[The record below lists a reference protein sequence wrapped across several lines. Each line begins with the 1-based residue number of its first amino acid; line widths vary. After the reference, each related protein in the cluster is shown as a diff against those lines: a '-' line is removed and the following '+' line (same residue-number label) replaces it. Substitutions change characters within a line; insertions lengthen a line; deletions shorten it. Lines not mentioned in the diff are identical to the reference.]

1 MLSVIFFSTE
11 NKRFLMLLFRHV
23 FFIAWIF
30 VGALSALVANAAN
43 INITTQYGNVVISDQ
58 VERIVTVYDGG
69 LDSAFALG
77 FEPVGATAT
86 RGGDKVP
93 SYIQERAKNVPLVG
107 GMQGINIE
115 AVIAQRP
122 DIILGPW
129 YLPKEQYALLSR
141 IAPTV
146 VPAKKGIR
154 PEAWIDELRFY
165 AKALNREQKAE
176 EIINQVNARI
186 TKLKALVEAKIPENE
201 RGASLLRWMPQGAM
215 VLTTEFFSNAILGQT
230 GFKVTDAGLVK
241 KGRPHSS
248 VLSLESLSSIDN
260 NWIFMATLNDEAKDA
275 LVAAQT
281 SPAFARLNVVKQDH
295 VIPVHGQLWTSSIG
309 PIAANAILDDIQNV
323 IETKLK

>member
-1 MLSVIFFSTE
+1 MMFSR
-11 NKRFLMLLFRHV
+11 NMFCM
-23 FFIAWIF
+23 AWVL
-30 VGALSALVANAAN
+30 VGALSSFGVNAAD
-43 INITTQYGNVVISDQ
+43 INIKTQYGNVVVSDQ
-58 VERIVTVYDGG
+58 VKRIVTVYDGG

-77 FEPVGATAT
+77 YEPVGAIAT
-86 RGGDKVP
+86 RGGDNVP
-93 SYIQERAKNVPLVG
+93 SYLQERAKNVPLVG

-122 DIILGPW
+122 DIILAPW
-129 YLPKEQYALLSR
+129 YLPEEQYALLSR
-141 IAPTV
+141 IAPTI
-146 VPAKKGIR
+146 VPTEKGIH
-154 PEAWIDELRFY
+154 PEAWIYELRFY

-176 EIINQVNARI
+176 EIIEQVNGRI
-186 TKLKALVEAKIPENE
+186 AELKTLVEAKIPENE

-230 GFKVTDAGLVK
+230 GFNVTDAGLVK

-248 VLSLESLSSIDN
+248 ALSLENLSSIDN
-260 NWIFMATLNDEAKDA
+260 DWIFMATLNDEAKGA
-275 LVAAQT
+275 LAAAQT
-281 SPAFARLNVVKQDH
+281 SPAFARLNVAKQDH